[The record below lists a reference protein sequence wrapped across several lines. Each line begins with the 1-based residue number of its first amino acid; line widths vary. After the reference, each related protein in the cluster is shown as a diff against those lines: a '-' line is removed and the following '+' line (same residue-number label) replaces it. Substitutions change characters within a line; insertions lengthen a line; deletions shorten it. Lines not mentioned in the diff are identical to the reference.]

1 MSRREMTRCATPCQA
16 EFISTAVQGRPHRVT
31 TIAKKAVTDI
41 TNRTRPRRKARS
53 VRVATATKAEGLSPQ
68 AVLGHPTKLSNL
80 LRDLTVGLRADVAVA
95 EFGSLWDAEAL
106 GVPIDWSGGM
116 PVAGKA
122 AAPRPP
128 ADPDFANSR
137 RGAVVLEALK
147 FLYI

>member
-1 MSRREMTRCATPCQA
+1 VAINSRRLE
-16 EFISTAVQGRPHRVT
+16 RPL
-31 TIAKKAVTDI
+31 
-41 TNRTRPRRKARS
+41 
-53 VRVATATKAEGLSPQ
+53 VAPLLAAAAGEVEGLSPQ

-106 GVPIDWSGGM
+106 GVPIDWSGGI